1 MFIEKRIMITQH
13 EIFNEVDMEKIIV
26 DLQGLGLSLKS
37 VIFQLPDS
45 VIKEYLLL
53 EVSKIIEF
61 KTVADFYYLQNK
73 VTRMIEMVIRW
84 SLDGEILNLLEEM
97 SVGIRKIVRYI
108 ESEKKV

>member
-1 MFIEKRIMITQH
+1 MITQN
-13 EIFNEVDMEKIIV
+13 EIFNEVDIEKVIV

-37 VIFQLPDS
+37 FIFQLPDS

-61 KTVADFYYLQNK
+61 KAAADFYYLQNK

-84 SLDGEILNLLEEM
+84 SLDGEILNLLEEI
-97 SVGIRKIVRYI
+97 SLGIKKIVRYI
-108 ESEKKV
+108 EREKNI